1 MKCPRCGYEGYDP
14 EEKCRICGCPPLSIF
29 ERDLLRYSKP
39 PSWGIVILGII
50 CTIGMLV
57 LGMPWSVIA
66 IAGGITFVLFIAA
79 IWGRK
84 GGKIKQE
91 NRLCFWMLNAL
102 KHKPMTAEEIASHV
116 EKCPICSRALKSK
129 RAKQTKAYVTRN
141 PKVSPQDFPTM
152 MVIGIDTV
160 GLLDLPSIIS
170 LVRKENR
177 ELVAMGNNS
186 PAFKDPNI
194 LLEQSPKFSAD
205 PDLVLIFEKYPTKF
219 DPFALD
225 PFVIVRRTFLLEESA
240 KDLSA
245 NSLGELAIELSIR
258 ASKRKLKVIYI

>member
-1 MKCPRCGYEGYDP
+1 MKCPHCGYEGYNP
-14 EEKCRICGCPPLSIF
+14 EEGCKMCGCPPLSIF
-29 ERDLLRYSKP
+29 ERDLLRYRKP

-66 IAGGITFVLFIAA
+66 IAGGMTFVLFIAA

-84 GGKIKQE
+84 RAEIKQE
-91 NRLCFWMLNAL
+91 NRPCSWMLNAL
-102 KHKPMTAEEIASHV
+102 KQKPMTAEEIADHV
-116 EKCPICSRALKSK
+116 EKCPICSRTLKSK
-129 RAKQTKAYVTRN
+129 RAKQTEAYVRK
-141 PKVSPQDFPTM
+141 PKVSSQDFPTM

-160 GLLDLPSIIS
+160 GLLDFPSTVS

-177 ELVAMGNNS
+177 ELVVMGNRS
-186 PAFKDPNI
+186 PAFKDPNV
-194 LLEQSPKFSAD
+194 LLEQAPKFSAD

-225 PFVIVRRTFLLEESA
+225 PLVIVRRTFLLEESV
-240 KDLSA
+240 KGLSA

-258 ASKRKLKVIYI
+258 ANKRKLKVIYI